1 MARKVSFVS
10 CLAPALGVSFLFFCL
25 LLGWVSRTSAI
36 PYWSRKYETSCTTC
50 HSDFPELNDFGIAF
64 KKAGFRFPTDDE
76 TFVKQPPIMLGAK
89 AQKEAFPNAVWPGE
103 LPATIPISFRYS
115 GFFNYNSKQ
124 PIAAT
129 PAAATVGGFVPRTDL
144 FVPNTF
150 TIIGAGTFGPMI
162 SFWIDNDISAG
173 GANSGAGLGDGYLK
187 VMNLS
192 KYIGLP
198 KDALNF
204 RMGQFEIDL
213 PFTQARTINLTN
225 YDIYDQA
232 SVAGMLG
239 GMVNTANNPFV
250 FSSVQR
256 GIELSGVPNDGYFEY
271 SVGIYNGNNNNPA
284 VRNEKDVYVRVAK
297 RWNLDRDPAAR
308 KEVRAAGP
316 TGPRDHT
323 SIRIGGF
330 YYYGRNALNDGR
342 ELYPTLGTFHEPFYR
357 VGGDFR
363 FKVHDKFE
371 LYGLGMYG
379 HDVNHIVVLSPDGS
393 PTGVVIHDTPVTFS
407 GGFAEAEYWF
417 YPWVIGLMRYD
428 VVNSPTDAL
437 NGLSR
442 YYTRNRFS
450 PGFQMLIR
458 ANIKWD
464 FEYQY
469 RWQIPYGTPILYYR
483 PNGFITGIDFAF

>member
-1 MARKVSFVS
+1 MMRKAFGINY
-10 CLAPALGVSFLFFCL
+10 LAPTVGGSFLFLCL
-25 LLGWVSRTSAI
+25 FLGWASRTSAI

-50 HSDFPELNDFGIAF
+50 HSDFPQLNDFGLAF
-64 KKAGFRFPTDDE
+64 KKAGFRFPKDDD

-115 GFFNYNSKQ
+115 GFLTYNNKQ

-150 TIIGAGTFGPMI
+150 TVIGAGTFGPMI

-187 VMNLS
+187 VMNLG

-198 KDALNF
+198 PDALNF
-204 RMGQFEIDL
+204 RMGQFEMDL
-213 PFTQARTINLTN
+213 PFTQARTINLSD

-239 GMVNTANNPFV
+239 TANNPLM
-250 FSSVQR
+250 FSVPQR
-256 GIELSGVPNDGYFEY
+256 GFELSGVPNLGYLEY
-271 SVGIYNGNNNNPA
+271 SVALYDGNNDGTA
-284 VRNEKDVYVRVAK
+284 VRNDKDVYVRVAK
-297 RWNLDRDPAAR
+297 RWNLDRDPASR
-308 KEVRAAGP
+308 KEIRAAGP

-323 SIRIGGF
+323 SIRIGSF

-371 LYGLGMYG
+371 MYGLGMYG
-379 HDVNHIVVLSPDGS
+379 HDVNHIVQLG
-393 PTGVVIHDTPVTFS
+393 PTGTPTGLVFHDTPVTFS
-407 GGFAEAEYWF
+407 GGFVEAEYWF
-417 YPWVIGLMRYD
+417 YPWIIGLMRYD

-437 NGLSR
+437 NGFSR

-450 PGFQMLIR
+450 PGVQILIR
-458 ANIKWD
+458 ANIKWA

-469 RWQIPYGTPILYYR
+469 RWQIPVPNSSEFYR
-483 PNGFITGIDFAF
+483 PNGFLTGFDFAF

>member
-1 MARKVSFVS
+1 MLRKTLAVRH
-10 CLAPALGVSFLFFCL
+10 LAPVFGAGFFFFCL

-50 HSDFPELNDFGIAF
+50 HSDFPQLNDFGIAF
-64 KKAGFRFPTDDE
+64 KKAGFRFPKDDD

-89 AQKEAFPNAVWPGE
+89 AQKEAFPNAIWPGE

-115 GFFNYNSKQ
+115 GFFNYNNKQ
-124 PIAAT
+124 PLAAVSN
-129 PAAATVGGFVPRTDL
+129 PTVPTAGGFVPRTDL

-150 TIIGAGTFGPMI
+150 TVIGAGTFGPTI
-162 SFWIDNDISAG
+162 SFWVDNDISAG
-173 GANSGAGLGDGYLK
+173 GADASAGLGDGYLK

-198 KDALNF
+198 PDSLNF

-225 YDIYDQA
+225 YDIYAQA
-232 SVAGMLG
+232 SMAGMLG
-239 GMVNTANNPFV
+239 TTNNPLV
-250 FSSVQR
+250 FSSTQR
-256 GIELSGVPNDGYFEY
+256 GFELSGVPNLGYLEY
-271 SVGIYNGNNNNPA
+271 SVGLYDGSNNSTA
-284 VRNEKDVYVRVAK
+284 VRNYKDVYVRVAK

-323 SIRIGGF
+323 SIRIGSF
-330 YYYGRNALNDGR
+330 YYYGRNAINDDR
-342 ELYPTLGTFHEPFYR
+342 VLFPTLGTFHEPFYR

-371 LYGLGMYG
+371 MWGLGMYG
-379 HDVNHIVVLSPDGS
+379 HDVNHMVEMGATGM
-393 PTGVVIHDTPVTFS
+393 PTGVVFHDTPVTFS
-407 GGFAEAEYWF
+407 GGFVEAEYWF

-428 VVNSPTDAL
+428 AVNSPTDAL

-450 PGFQMLIR
+450 PGVQILIR
-458 ANIKWD
+458 ANIKWV

-469 RWQIPYGTPILYYR
+469 RWQIPIGGTSTEYYR
-483 PNGFITGIDFAF
+483 PNGFLTGFDFAF